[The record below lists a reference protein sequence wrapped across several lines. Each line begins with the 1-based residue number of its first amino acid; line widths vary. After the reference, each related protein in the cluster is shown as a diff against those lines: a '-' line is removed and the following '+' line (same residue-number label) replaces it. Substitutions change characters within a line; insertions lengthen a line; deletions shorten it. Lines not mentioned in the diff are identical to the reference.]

1 MPALKLPENFRD
13 IAHASALRTL
23 LGPGSSQFSHVPPMS
38 GSPLARNVAL
48 VDRICDRA
56 ERLSKAGLLVGDSPT
71 AVANVIYGGWW
82 LWMFVWTNRALLWQ
96 IINLLASLVF
106 QVAKDGRVVHTT
118 VAG

>member
-1 MPALKLPENFRD
+1 MQALKLPENFRD
-13 IAHASALRTL
+13 IAHASALRTTCKV
-23 LGPGSSQFSHVPPMS
+23 GCPVDAS
-38 GSPLARNVAL
+38 VAL
-48 VDRICDRA
+48 VDCICDRA
-56 ERLSKAGLLVGDSPT
+56 KRLSDAGLLVGDTPT

-118 VAG
+118 VAE